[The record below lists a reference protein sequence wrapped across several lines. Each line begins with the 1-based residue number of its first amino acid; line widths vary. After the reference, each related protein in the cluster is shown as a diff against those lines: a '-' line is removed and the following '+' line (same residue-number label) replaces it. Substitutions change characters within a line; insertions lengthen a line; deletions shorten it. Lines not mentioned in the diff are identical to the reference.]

1 MSKGRQAMKKTPSAL
16 LFALLSGVGV
26 PGGSPFAIA
35 GTAEELMTK
44 GKLAADLG
52 DPLGAEQAFT
62 KVVADA
68 GTPESARAE
77 ALVRL
82 GVVQRALGKT
92 RASAAA
98 FHKAMRSPGR
108 DAQVTRLL
116 ALGLAGVA
124 PDRTRWATQWPKVR
138 LASVSE
144 TGGLRPV
151 IQWPGPGPQGVRE
164 AFPWRNPVTF
174 ALEDVPLTALLHHL
188 MVAWRPRPNE
198 RTWPGPRAS
207 VGFENWPESYQPP
220 AAVDRV
226 DFVIH
231 AGVQG
236 HAVKV
241 DPEAGPRL
249 TVRVSGMPWNELFE
263 NVLASNGLGFVLEKN
278 LLFIA
283 RVEDLGAFER
293 IRGRT
298 YAGWPATLHF
308 LYGNL
313 LPDMVITGDPRD
325 KQAWKLA
332 PDAGLLSALGGDI
345 LPGFQLVPDAN
356 LQGTVTLRLRDRPTM
371 QVLDLFLAANDLAL
385 TRIAPPAD
393 AKAGTTALRVSRLAA
408 AEGGA
413 VDLSRLTPAARP
425 RP

>member
-1 MSKGRQAMKKTPSAL
+1 MKKTLSAL
-16 LFALLSGVGV
+16 LFALLSALGV

-68 GTPESARAE
+68 ATPASARAE

-92 RASAAA
+92 KASGAA
-98 FHKAMRSPGR
+98 FQKAMQSAGR

-116 ALGLAGVA
+116 TLALAGVA
-124 PDRTRWATQWPKVR
+124 PDRTRWASEWPKVR
-138 LASVSE
+138 LVTTSGSADSHPS
-144 TGGLRPV
+144 
-151 IQWPGPGPQGVRE
+151 IQWPGRGPQRVRE
-164 AFPWRNPVTF
+164 AFPATDPVMLD
-174 ALEDVPLTALLHHL
+174 LEDVSLTAFLHHL
-188 MVAWRPRPNE
+188 LIEWRPDE
-198 RTWPGPRAS
+198 KSWPGPRTS
-207 VGFENWPESYQPP
+207 VGFESWPETYRPP
-220 AAVDRV
+220 AAVQRLDL
-226 DFVIH
+226 VIH

-236 HAVKV
+236 HGVKI
-241 DPEAGPRL
+241 DPTAGPRV
-249 TVRVSGMPWNELFE
+249 TVKVSGMPWNELFE

-283 RVEDLGAFER
+283 RVADLGAFER
-293 IRGRT
+293 VRGRT
-298 YAGWPATLHF
+298 YGGWPATLHF

-313 LPDMVITGDPRD
+313 LPDTVITGDPRD
-325 KQAWKLA
+325 KQAWKLV
-332 PDAGLLSALGGDI
+332 PDAGLLSLLGGDI
-345 LPGFQLVPDAN
+345 LPGFRMVPDAN
-356 LQGTVTLRLRDRPTM
+356 LHGTVTLRLRDRPTM

-393 AKAGTTALRVSRLAA
+393 AKPGTTALRVSRLADVEA
-408 AEGGA
+408 GA

-425 RP
+425 QP

>member
-1 MSKGRQAMKKTPSAL
+1 MNKRSAL
-16 LFALLSGVGV
+16 LFALLSSLGVG
-26 PGGSPFAIA
+26 GGSPSAIA

-52 DPLGAEQAFT
+52 DQVGAEQAFARLA
-62 KVVADA
+62 ADA
-68 GTPESARAE
+68 ATPGTARAE
-77 ALVRL
+77 AFVRL

-98 FHKAMRSPGR
+98 FHKAMQSPGR

-116 ALGLAGVA
+116 ALALAGVV
-124 PDRTRWATQWPKVR
+124 PDRTRWASEWPKVR
-138 LASVSE
+138 LATRSGSADSPPSIE
-144 TGGLRPV
+144 
-151 IQWPGPGPQGVRE
+151 WPGPGPLGLRE
-164 AFPWRNPVTF
+164 VFPATDPVTF
-174 ALEDVPLTALLHHL
+174 DLEEVSLTALLHHL
-188 MVAWRPRPNE
+188 LVEWPE
-198 RTWPGPRAS
+198 KSWPGPRAS
-207 VGFENWPESYQPP
+207 VGFESWPESYQPP
-220 AAVDRV
+220 AAVQRL

-241 DPEAGPRL
+241 DPSAGPRV
-249 TVRVSGMPWNELFE
+249 TVKVSSMPWNELFE

-283 RVEDLGAFER
+283 RVEDLGVFEH

-298 YAGWPATLHF
+298 YGGPTVNLHF
-308 LYGNL
+308 LTANL
-313 LPDMVITGDPRD
+313 LPDNVVAGDPRD
-325 KQAWKLA
+325 RQTWKLV
-332 PDAGLLSALGGDI
+332 PDAGLLSLLGGDI
-345 LPGFQLVPDAN
+345 LPGFQMLPDTN

-385 TRIAPPAD
+385 TRITPPAN
-393 AKAGTTALRVSRLAA
+393 AKPGTTALRVSRLADV
-408 AEGGA
+408 EGGA

-425 RP
+425 QP

>member
-1 MSKGRQAMKKTPSAL
+1 MKKTLSAL
-16 LFALLSGVGV
+16 LFALLSALGV

-68 GTPESARAE
+68 ATPASARAE

-92 RASAAA
+92 KASAAA
-98 FHKAMRSPGR
+98 FQKAMQSPGR

-144 TGGLRPV
+144 TGGPRPV

-164 AFPWRNPVTF
+164 ALPWSS
-174 ALEDVPLTALLHHL
+174 ALTLDVEDVPLTALLHHL
-188 MVAWRPRPNE
+188 LVAWRPRPDE
-198 RTWPGPRAS
+198 RTWPGPRTS

-220 AAVDRV
+220 TAMDRL

-231 AGVQG
+231 AGIQG
-236 HAVKV
+236 HGVKV
-241 DPEAGPRL
+241 DPTAGPRV
-249 TVRVSGMPWNELFE
+249 TVKVSGMPWNELFE
-263 NVLASNGLGFVLEKN
+263 NLLASNGLGFVLDKN

-313 LPDMVITGDPRD
+313 LPDTVITGDPRD
-325 KQAWKLA
+325 KQAWKLV
-332 PDAGLLSALGGDI
+332 PDAGLLRLLGGDM

-385 TRIAPPAD
+385 VRIAPPAD
-393 AKAGTTALRVSRLAA
+393 AKPGTTALRVSRLGDV
-408 AEGGA
+408 EGGA
-413 VDLSRLTPAARP
+413 VDLSRLTPPARP
-425 RP
+425 QP

>member
-1 MSKGRQAMKKTPSAL
+1 MKNRRRALSVVAWWALAAVGPTPPAT
-16 LFALLSGVGV
+16 
-26 PGGSPFAIA
+26 A
-35 GTAEELMTK
+35 GTPEQLMTQ

-52 DPLGAEQAFT
+52 DQRAAEQAFT
-62 KVVADA
+62 KLVADTA
-68 GTPESARAE
+68 TPESARAE

-82 GVVQRALGKT
+82 GVVQRTLGKT
-92 RASAAA
+92 KASAAA
-98 FHKAMRSPGR
+98 FQKAMQSPGR

-124 PDRTRWATQWPKVR
+124 PDRTRWATQWPKVS

-144 TGGLRPV
+144 TGGRRPA

-174 ALEDVPLTALLHHL
+174 DLEDAPLTALLHHL
-188 MVAWRPRPNE
+188 MVAWRPRPDE

-220 AAVDRV
+220 AAVDRL

-231 AGVQG
+231 AAIQG
-236 HAVKV
+236 HGVKV

-249 TVRVSGMPWNELFE
+249 TVKVSGMPWNELFE
-263 NVLASNGLGFVLEKN
+263 NVLASNGLGFVLDKN

-283 RVEDLGAFER
+283 RVEDLGAIER
-293 IRGRT
+293 IRDRT

-313 LPDMVITGDPRD
+313 LPDTVMTGDPRD
-325 KQAWKLA
+325 KQAWKLV
-332 PDAGLLSALGGDI
+332 PDAGLLSLLGGDM

-393 AKAGTTALRVSRLAA
+393 AKPGTTALRVIRLAD

-425 RP
+425 QP

>member
-1 MSKGRQAMKKTPSAL
+1 MNRTRSVL
-16 LFALLSGVGV
+16 LLALLSALGAASKA
-26 PGGSPFAIA
+26 PAAATRTP
-35 GTAEELMTK
+35 EELMTK

-52 DPLGAEQAFT
+52 DQRGAEQAFAELA
-62 KVVADA
+62 ADA
-68 GTPESARAE
+68 ATPEGPRAE

-82 GVVQRALGKT
+82 GVVQHALGKGQ
-92 RASAAA
+92 ASAAT
-98 FHKAMRSPGR
+98 FQKAMRSRGR

-116 ALGLAGVA
+116 TLALAGVV
-124 PDRTRWATQWPKVR
+124 PDRTRWASEWPKVR
-138 LASVSE
+138 LVTRSGSADSPPS
-144 TGGLRPV
+144 
-151 IQWPGPGPQGVRE
+151 IQWPRRGPQGLRE
-164 AFPWRNPVTF
+164 AFPARDPVTF
-174 ALEDVPLTALLHHL
+174 DLEDVSLTALLHHL
-188 MVAWRPRPNE
+188 LVEWRPDEKRG
-198 RTWPGPRAS
+198 PGPRTS
-207 VGFENWPESYQPP
+207 VGFESWPESYQPP
-220 AAVDRV
+220 AAVQRL

-236 HAVKV
+236 HGVKV
-241 DPEAGPRL
+241 DPTAGPRM
-249 TVRVSGMPWNELFE
+249 TVRASGMPWNELFE

-313 LPDMVITGDPRD
+313 LPDTVITGDPRD
-325 KQAWKLA
+325 KQAWKLV
-332 PDAGLLSALGGDI
+332 PDVGLLSLLGGDM

-371 QVLDLFLAANDLAL
+371 QVLDLFLASNDLAL
-385 TRIAPPAD
+385 IRIAPPAD
-393 AKAGTTALRVSRLAA
+393 AKPGTTALRVSRLADV
-408 AEGGA
+408 EGGA